1 MGVCFV
7 LAALLAVGFLG
18 FRHSEATPQL
28 MTAAADS
35 VPNELLVKFK
45 PVTAETAVIQA
56 IDAVQGAII
65 AHRGEVVSA
74 GLWAENRS
82 VYRSFLG
89 DPDLFHVKVPPTLG
103 TEKAIIELMSNANV
117 EYAEKNYIYYA
128 DTIPND
134 PYFSLQ
140 WGLHNTGQSGGTA
153 DADIDAPEAWDIFTG
168 SSDNTIAIIDT
179 GIDYAHVDLQ
189 PNIWTNP
196 GETGGGKETDGID
209 NDGNGYIDDW
219 RGWDFIN
226 NDNNP
231 MDDRY
236 PYYHGTHVAG
246 IAGARGNDGAGVA
259 GVCWNANLMPLK
271 FLGYDGQG
279 YTADAISAIDYAISM
294 GAQVINASWGSTS
307 YSAALYQAIERA
319 MTSGILFV
327 AAAGNAVPPL
337 PPNNTDTTPNYPS
350 CYDLDNIIS
359 VLATT
364 DTDTLSAFS
373 NYGSYSVD
381 LGAPGGE
388 DGTQNP
394 YNIYSTKQGNSFQC
408 LAGTSMATPFV
419 SGGAALVLGQRPTID
434 WWQAKTII
442 LKSVDTKSALIG
454 KARTHGRLNVLNVLN
469 YSTPVL
475 PDAPTDLEGAVFEN
489 GDFYD
494 IQLTWTDNSNNES
507 GFKIYMKSAAGVFS
521 ELGSVGANVTT
532 FWLTEVG
539 SGTYVFYVRAF
550 RADGE
555 SIKTQTISV
564 KTY

>member
-1 MGVCFV
+1 MRTRMGVCFV

-45 PVTAETAVIQA
+45 PATAETAVIQA
-56 IDAVQGAII
+56 IEAVQGAII

-74 GLWAENRS
+74 GLWAENKS
-82 VYRSFLG
+82 EYRSFLG
-89 DPDLFHVKVPPTLG
+89 DPDLFHVKLPPILR
-103 TEKAIIELMSNANV
+103 TEKAIAELLANPNV
-117 EYAEKNYIYYA
+117 EFAEKNYVSHIE
-128 DTIPND
+128 TIPND
-134 PYFSLQ
+134 PEFSYQ

-153 DADIDAPEAWDIFTG
+153 DADIDAPEAWEIFTG
-168 SSDNTIAIIDT
+168 SSDITIAVIDT
-179 GIDYAHVDLQ
+179 GIDYGHTDLQ
-189 PNIWTNP
+189 SNIWTNP
-196 GETGGGKETDGID
+196 GEIGGGKETDGID
-209 NDGNGYIDDW
+209 NDGNGKIDDW
-219 RGWDFIN
+219 HGWDFVN
-226 NDNNP
+226 SDNNP
-231 MDDRY
+231 MDDNS
-236 PYYHGTHVAG
+236 HGTHVAG
-246 IAGARGNDGAGVA
+246 IAGASGNNETNVA
-259 GVCWNANLMPLK
+259 GVCWNVKLMPVK
-271 FLGYDGQG
+271 AYDAYGYGN
-279 YTADAISAIDYAISM
+279 TARDIAAIDYAISLD
-294 GAQVINASWGSTS
+294 AQVINASWGSYS

-327 AAAGNAVPPL
+327 AAAGNDSYN
-337 PPNNTDTTPNYPS
+337 NNTTPLYPS
-350 CYDLDNIIS
+350 SYDIDNIIS

-388 DGTQNP
+388 DATQNG
-394 YNIYSTKQGNSFQC
+394 YNILSTIPNNQTSKK
-408 LAGTSMATPFV
+408 AGTSMATPFV
-419 SGGAALVLGQRPTID
+419 SGGSALVLGQRPTID

-442 LKSVDTKSALIG
+442 LKSVDTKSALVG
-454 KARTHGRLNVLNVLN
+454 KARTYGRLNVLNVLN

-475 PDAPTDLEGAVFEN
+475 PDAPTDLEGAAFEN

-507 GFKIYMKSAAGVFS
+507 GFKIYMQTTPIIFA
-521 ELGSVGANVTT
+521 ELARTGANVTT

-539 SGTYVFYVRAF
+539 SGTYTFYVRAF

-555 SIKTQTISV
+555 STKTQNVTV
-564 KTY
+564 NTKNAE

>member
-1 MGVCFV
+1 MRTRMGVCFV

-45 PVTAETAVIQA
+45 PATAETAVIQA
-56 IDAVQGAII
+56 IEAVQGAII

-74 GLWAENRS
+74 GLWAENKS
-82 VYRSFLG
+82 EYRSFLG
-89 DPDLFHVKVPPTLG
+89 DPDLFHVKLPPILR
-103 TEKAIIELMSNANV
+103 TEKAIAELLANPNV
-117 EYAEKNYIYYA
+117 EFAEKNYVSHIE
-128 DTIPND
+128 TIPND
-134 PYFSLQ
+134 PEFSYQ

-153 DADIDAPEAWDIFTG
+153 DADIDAPEAWEIFTG
-168 SSDNTIAIIDT
+168 SSDITIAVIDT
-179 GIDYAHVDLQ
+179 GIDYGHTDLQ
-189 PNIWTNP
+189 SNIWTNP
-196 GETGGGKETDGID
+196 GEIGGGKETDGID
-209 NDGNGYIDDW
+209 NDGNGKIDDW
-219 RGWDFIN
+219 HGWDFVN
-226 NDNNP
+226 SDNNP
-231 MDDRY
+231 MDDNS
-236 PYYHGTHVAG
+236 HGTHVAG
-246 IAGARGNDGAGVA
+246 IAGASGNNETNVA
-259 GVCWNANLMPLK
+259 GVCWNVKLMPVK
-271 FLGYDGQG
+271 AYDAYGYGN
-279 YTADAISAIDYAISM
+279 TARDIAAIDYAISLD
-294 GAQVINASWGSTS
+294 AQVINASWGSYS

-327 AAAGNAVPPL
+327 AAAGNDSYN
-337 PPNNTDTTPNYPS
+337 NNTTPLYPS
-350 CYDLDNIIS
+350 SYDIDNIIS

-388 DGTQNP
+388 DATQNG
-394 YNIYSTKQGNSFQC
+394 YNILSTIPNNQTSKK
-408 LAGTSMATPFV
+408 AGTSMATPFV
-419 SGGAALVLGQRPTID
+419 SGGSALVLGQRPTID

-442 LKSVDTKSALIG
+442 LKSVDTKSALVG

-475 PDAPTDLEGAVFEN
+475 PDAPTDLEGAAFEN

-507 GFKIYMKSAAGVFS
+507 GFNIYLKSGPGVFNQ
-521 ELGSVGANVTT
+521 LGSTGPNVTT

-539 SGTYVFYVRAF
+539 SGYWYFYVRAF
-550 RADGE
+550 TADGE
-555 SIKTQTISV
+555 STKTQTVSV
-564 KTY
+564 KAY

>member
-1 MGVCFV
+1 MKARMGICFV
-7 LAALLAVGFLG
+7 LAVFLAVGFLG
-18 FRHSEATPQL
+18 FRHSEATQQDL
-28 MTAAADS
+28 SVSAAY

-45 PVTAETAVIQA
+45 PATAETAVIQA

-74 GLWAENRS
+74 GLWAENKS
-82 VYRSFLG
+82 DYRSFLG

-103 TEKAIIELMSNANV
+103 TEKAIVELMSNANV

-134 PYFSLQ
+134 PHFSLQ

-168 SSDNTIAIIDT
+168 SSDITIAIIDS
-179 GIDYAHVDLQ
+179 GIDYAHPDLQ

-209 NDGNGYIDDW
+209 NDGNGKIDDW
-219 RGWDFIN
+219 RGWDYIN
-226 NDNNP
+226 IDNDP
-231 MDDRY
+231 MDDSD
-236 PYYHGTHVAG
+236 PVYHGTHVAG

-259 GVCWNANLMPLK
+259 GVCWNAKLMALK
-271 FLGYDGQG
+271 AFNYLGQG
-279 YTADAISAIDYAISM
+279 YTAAQVHAIDYAISM
-294 GAQVINASWGSTS
+294 GAQVINASWGGYGLS
-307 YSAALYQAIERA
+307 SALSQAIERA
-319 MTSGILFV
+319 QASGILFV
-327 AAAGNAVPPL
+327 ASAGNDSY
-337 PPNNTDTTPNYPS
+337 NTNTTPHYPS
-350 CYDLDNIIS
+350 SYDIDNIIS

-394 YNIYSTKQGNSFQC
+394 YNIYSTKQGNQFRY
-408 LAGTSMATPFV
+408 LTGTSMAAPFV

-434 WWQAKTII
+434 WRQAKTII
-442 LKSVDTKSALIG
+442 LKSVDTKSALVG

-475 PDAPTDLEGAVFEN
+475 PDAPTDLEGAAFEN

-507 GFKIYMKSAAGVFS
+507 GFNIYLKSGAGVFNQ
-521 ELGSVGANVTT
+521 LGSTGPNVTT
-532 FWLTEVG
+532 FWLTDVG
-539 SGTYVFYVRAF
+539 NGYWYFYVRAF
-550 RADGE
+550 TADGE
-555 SIKTQTISV
+555 STKTQTVCV
-564 KTY
+564 KAY